1 MNNHIPTFNQFLN
14 ESVEEPILNEDGL
27 TTTLVLLQAAMVGGQ
42 LAMLANKV
50 DFHPIDDLK
59 DWWNTHKRDKA
70 VQSILKKLK
79 DDQDVIEFLQLPKS
93 KQEGQWKK
101 LIAPKLN
108 ADEIKYINSISR
120 DRVKSGKLIINE
132 ERVYGM
138 FNDNQGKPSK
148 LSQEILDICLKALP
162 KYVIDNIESVEAAG
176 YSTSELLSPPTVSNK
191 GQSRGSNEYTTII
204 LIFKNPMGKSKT
216 TELMVGLRK
225 RTSGPGTGYLAVKPT
240 ANGHYVLPE
249 HSAAIE
255 FYDAAPERL
264 ADLYKST
271 LEKLMK

>member
-1 MNNHIPTFNQFLN
+1 MKHIPTFNQFLN

-148 LSQEILDICLKALP
+148 LSQEILDICLKSLP
-162 KYVIDNIESVEAAG
+162 KYVIDNIESVEASGFSKINLA
-176 YSTSELLSPPTVSNK
+176 SPPTVSNK
-191 GQSRGSNEYTTII
+191 GQSRGENDYTTIV

>member
-1 MNNHIPTFNQFLN
+1 MKYTQTFKEFLN
-14 ESVEEPILNEDGL
+14 EQEEMLNEDL
-27 TTTLVLLQAAMVGGQ
+27 SLILIAVLQAAVVNGMLIGKMAAGSGG
-42 LAMLANKV
+42 
-50 DFHPIDDLK
+50 DGFHPIDDLK
-59 DWWNTHKRDKA
+59 AWWAKRKKDKA
-70 VQSILKKLK
+70 LQSIINKLK
-79 DDQDVIEFLQLPKS
+79 GDPDVIAFMNLKDSAQRGK
-93 KQEGQWKK
+93 WYK
-101 LIAPKLN
+101 LIEPKLN
-108 ADEIKYINSISR
+108 DEEKQYLKSISR
-120 DRVKSGKLIINE
+120 TPFMNE

-138 FNDNQGKPSK
+138 FNDSQGKPSK

-162 KYVIDNIESVEAAG
+162 KYVIDNIESVEASG
-176 YSTSELLSPPTVSNK
+176 YFKTNLVSPPTVSNK
-191 GQSRGSNEYTTII
+191 GQSRGENDYTTIV

>member
-1 MNNHIPTFNQFLN
+1 MKHIPTFNQFLN

-148 LSQEILDICLKALP
+148 LSREILDICLKSLP
-162 KYVIDNIESVEAAG
+162 KYVIDNIESVEASGFSKINLA
-176 YSTSELLSPPTVSNK
+176 SPPTVSNK
-191 GQSRGSNEYTTII
+191 GQSRGENDYTTIV

>member
-1 MNNHIPTFNQFLN
+1 MKHIPTFNQFLN

-148 LSQEILDICLKALP
+148 ISQEILDICLKALP
-162 KYVIDNIESVEAAG
+162 KYVIDNIESVEASG
-176 YSTSELLSPPTVSNK
+176 YFKTNLVSPPTVSNK
-191 GQSRGSNEYTTII
+191 GQSRGENDYTTIV
-204 LIFKNPMGKSKT
+204 LIFKNPMVKSKT

-225 RTSGPGTGYLAVKPT
+225 RTSGPGTGYIAVKPT
-240 ANGHYVLPE
+240 ADGHYVLPE

-264 ADLYKST
+264 AELYKNS